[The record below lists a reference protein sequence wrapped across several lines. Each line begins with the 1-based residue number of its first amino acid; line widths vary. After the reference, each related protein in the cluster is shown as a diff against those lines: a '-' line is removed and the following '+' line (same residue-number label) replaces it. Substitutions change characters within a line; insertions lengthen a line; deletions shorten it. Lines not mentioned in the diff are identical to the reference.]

1 MKKKKNKKKN
11 KSRKSGNKIW
21 KFFVSVKLTVVVL
34 LTLAATSVIGTFVPQ
49 NASPGAYI
57 NTFGEIPCR
66 IFSFLDIFDMYH
78 SWWFCFLLLLLG
90 INILICSI
98 DKLSS
103 VWKIIFIKNPKFNL
117 SRYKKLSSK
126 KDFVVQQTSSALRES
141 YQKFVSKNFKYIKI
155 NDLENGFYIF
165 AEKGRWTR
173 LGVYCVHLSILLLL
187 LGGLIGSIFGF
198 EGRVNI
204 TEGETAQNIRLTPTG
219 AKHKLD
225 FAIKCDFFKVNF
237 YDSGA
242 PKEYRS
248 GLTLIEDG
256 KPVLQKEI
264 KVNTPLRYKGINIFQ
279 SSYGSSPPKYAAL
292 NFVSSKTGLMYHEKT
307 FFEKETN
314 LPEGAGRLIV
324 KKFTRS
330 SSFMGHKLGEAFLA
344 TLLFDNKEPVEITLP
359 VRFPSFDRMRKGALI
374 ISADSPPYYTGL
386 QVTYDPGVWIVYTG
400 FILIIIGCWITFF
413 MSHQSLC
420 IEVTQKGAKSSV
432 MIAVTA
438 NKNRFG
444 MNNKI
449 NNLARKLQL
458 IKSPKENKEIQ

>member
-1 MKKKKNKKKN
+1 MKKNNSKKLTN
-11 KSRKSGNKIW
+11 RIW
-21 KFFVSVKLTVVVL
+21 NFFVSVKLTVVVL

-57 NTFGEIPCR
+57 NAFGEIPYR
-66 IFSFLDIFDMYH
+66 IFNFLDIFDMYH

-103 VWKIIFIKNPKFNL
+103 VWKIIFIKKPKINL

-126 KDFVVQQTSSALRES
+126 KEFVVQQTSDALRES
-141 YQKFVSKNFKYIKI
+141 YQKFVSKNFGYIKV

-173 LGVYCVHLSILLLL
+173 LGVYCVHLSILFLL

-204 TEGETAQNIRLTPTG
+204 TEGETVQNIRLTTTG
-219 AKHKLD
+219 AKHKLN
-225 FAIKCDFFKVNF
+225 FAIKCDFFKVSF

-242 PKEYRS
+242 PKEYLS
-248 GLTLIEDG
+248 GLTLIKDG
-256 KPVLQKEI
+256 KPIFQQEI

-292 NFVSSKTGLMYHEKT
+292 NFLSSETGLTYHKKT

-314 LPEGAGRLIV
+314 LPEGAGKLII

-344 TLLFDNKEPVEITLP
+344 TLLSDNKEPVEITLP

-400 FILIIIGCWITFF
+400 FIVMIIGCCITFF

-420 IEVTQKGAKSSV
+420 IEVIQKGRKSSV
-432 MIAVTA
+432 MIAGTA

-444 MNNKI
+444 INNKI
-449 NNLARKLQL
+449 NNLARKLEL
-458 IKSPKENKEIQ
+458 LKISEKNIK